1 MNRVVTILLV
11 DDEEAIRD
19 GLKNL
24 VVWEKEGFH
33 IIGEASNGR
42 EALVKIKQLQP
53 DIVITDL
60 IMPELDGLELTR
72 TIQQQFP
79 EIHFLVLSSYDEFSY
94 VSDSYK
100 NGAIDYLLKPTLTPS
115 NLLTTLKKVAKK
127 LKTTDDLL
135 SQKELLSQSL
145 NRALIG
151 YVDQEFTDI
160 ENFLEEKTYHLLYTN
175 ARWYQELSHLS
186 SVLNTLCLEE
196 FSIHVLPFSTGNTAA
211 GLLIASK
218 NQALVQEFLATSFS
232 SLKNVEP
239 QAFFILSNP
248 FSSLNMLNLVFNH
261 LKTQSEGQR
270 FFFKKQLIAS
280 QSELFSLD
288 NGDRFDTRKFLR
300 ALLDND
306 FILGVERIEEYFNEM
321 ILSSVRPTFL
331 KQQASSIFYTLLSTL
346 EENHPNH
353 AQYSQLKTDFLTE
366 ISNCTYLQDFSSL
379 LLVMTESI
387 KKELVSAHSDQ
398 EDEQL
403 AELLRYIQDHYMHS
417 ISLTQLAD
425 MFHFSYTYLS
435 SLISSRLHMSFSDY
449 LKKVRLE
456 KAKELLL
463 HSELNLSEIS
473 DATGYSDLSYFSKTF
488 KKEFQLSP
496 SQYRRDN
503 RL

>member
-160 ENFLEEKTYHLLYTN
+160 ENFLEEKTLPF
-175 ARWYQELSHLS
+175 
-186 SVLNTLCLEE
+186 TLC
-196 FSIHVLPFSTGNTAA
+196 F
-211 GLLIASK
+211 
-218 NQALVQEFLATSFS
+218 
-232 SLKNVEP
+232 
-239 QAFFILSNP
+239 
-248 FSSLNMLNLVFNH
+248 
-261 LKTQSEGQR
+261 
-270 FFFKKQLIAS
+270 
-280 QSELFSLD
+280 
-288 NGDRFDTRKFLR
+288 
-300 ALLDND
+300 
-306 FILGVERIEEYFNEM
+306 
-321 ILSSVRPTFL
+321 
-331 KQQASSIFYTLLSTL
+331 
-346 EENHPNH
+346 
-353 AQYSQLKTDFLTE
+353 
-366 ISNCTYLQDFSSL
+366 
-379 LLVMTESI
+379 
-387 KKELVSAHSDQ
+387 
-398 EDEQL
+398 
-403 AELLRYIQDHYMHS
+403 
-417 ISLTQLAD
+417 
-425 MFHFSYTYLS
+425 
-435 SLISSRLHMSFSDY
+435 
-449 LKKVRLE
+449 
-456 KAKELLL
+456 
-463 HSELNLSEIS
+463 
-473 DATGYSDLSYFSKTF
+473 
-488 KKEFQLSP
+488 
-496 SQYRRDN
+496 
-503 RL
+503 